1 MIARPQSNEAAEYY
15 FTYINLVKNDDVS
28 AAISQQFDESVKF
41 LSGISEE
48 KSLHRYAPGKWSI
61 RECLNHVTDAERVF
75 AIRAWWFGRGLQNPL
90 PAFDQDIAASNSGAD
105 NISWAA
111 HIEEFRRVR
120 LSTISLFA
128 NMPAEGWARKGIA
141 SDKPF
146 TVRALAFIIAGHL
159 THHENV
165 LRERYLKN

>member
-1 MIARPQSNEAAEYY
+1 MNGRPQSNEAAEYY
-15 FTYINLVKNDDVS
+15 FTYINLVKDDYVL
-28 AAISQQFDESVKF
+28 AVISRQLEDSVKF
-41 LSGISEE
+41 FSGIPEE

-75 AIRAWWFGRGLQNPL
+75 AIRAWWFARGLQNPL
-90 PAFDQDIAASNSGAD
+90 PGFDQDIAAGNSGAD

-111 HIEEFRRVR
+111 HIEEFQRVR

-128 NMPAEGWARKGIA
+128 NMPPEGWSRKGIA

-146 TVRALAFIIAGHL
+146 TVRALAFITAGHL
-159 THHENV
+159 AHHENV
-165 LRERYLKN
+165 LRERYL